1 MPSLHDRLRDDLNA
15 SRKARNKPLTLV
27 LGTVLADVE
36 NHHTAVQRDITDAD
50 VIDVIRKGIK
60 RRRES
65 FEAFEKGGR
74 TELAAQERGE
84 IAALE
89 IYLPA
94 QVSDDEIRAAVRAV
108 IAGGAANIGA
118 VMGKVNPQFK
128 GRAEGSTINRIARE
142 ELGSSTG
149 APPA

>member
-1 MPSLHDRLRDDLNA
+1 MMAPLQDRLRTDLNSA
-15 SRKARNKPLTLV
+15 RKARNKPLTLV

-36 NHHTAVQRDITDAD
+36 NHHTTVQRDITDAD
-50 VIDVIRKGIK
+50 VIDVLRKGIK

-65 FEAFEKGGR
+65 FEAFDKGGR
-74 TELAAQERGE
+74 AELAAQEKDE

-89 IYLPA
+89 GYLPA
-94 QVSDDEIRAAVRAV
+94 AVPDEEIRAAVRAA

-128 GRAEGSTINRIARE
+128 GRAEGSTVNRIARE
-142 ELGSSTG
+142 ELGT
-149 APPA
+149 PA

>member
-1 MPSLHDRLRDDLNA
+1 MPSLQDRLREDLNL

-27 LGTVLADVE
+27 LGTVLADIE
-36 NHHTAVQRDITDAD
+36 NHHTTVQREITDAD
-50 VIDVIRKGIK
+50 VIDVLRKAIK

-65 FEAFEKGGR
+65 LEAFETGGR
-74 TELAAQERGE
+74 AERAAQEKEE
-84 IAALE
+84 IRSLE

-94 QVSDDEIRAAVRAV
+94 AVPDEEIRAAVRAA

-128 GRAEGSTINRIARE
+128 GRAEGSVVSRIARE
-142 ELGSSTG
+142 ELEK
-149 APPA
+149 PA

>member
-1 MPSLHDRLRDDLNA
+1 MATLQDSLRDALNA

-36 NHHTAVQRDITDAD
+36 NHHTTVQRDLTDAD
-50 VIDVIRKGIK
+50 VIDVLRKAIK

-65 FEAFEKGGR
+65 LEAFEKGGR
-74 TELAAQERGE
+74 TELAAQEREE
-84 IAALE
+84 IRALE
-89 IYLPA
+89 VYLPA
-94 QVSDDEIRAAVRAV
+94 SVSDDDIRDAVRAA

-118 VMGKVNPQFK
+118 VMGKVVPQYK

-142 ELGSSTG
+142 ELGTPS
-149 APPA
+149 

>member
-1 MPSLHDRLRDDLNA
+1 VPSLQDRLRDDLNS

-36 NHHTAVQRDITDAD
+36 NHHTSVQRDITDAD
-50 VIDVIRKGIK
+50 VIDVLRKAIK

-65 FEAFEKGGR
+65 VEAFDKGGR

-89 IYLPA
+89 GYLPA
-94 QVSDDEIRAAVRAV
+94 SVSDDEIRAAVRVA

-118 VMGKVNPQFK
+118 VMGKVVPQYK
-128 GRAEGSTINRIARE
+128 GRAEGSTINRIAKE
-142 ELGSSTG
+142 ELAAGGSS
-149 APPA
+149 A

>member
-1 MPSLHDRLRDDLNA
+1 VSTLQDRLREDLNA

-36 NHHTAVQRDITDAD
+36 NHHTSVQRDITDAD
-50 VIDVIRKGIK
+50 VIDVLRKAIK

-74 TELAAQERGE
+74 AELAAQERDE

-89 IYLPA
+89 GYLPA
-94 QVSDDEIRAAVRAV
+94 SVGDDEIRGAVRAA
-108 IAGGAANIGA
+108 IAGGAANMGA
-118 VMGKVNPQFK
+118 VMGKVGAAYK
-128 GRAEGSTINRIARE
+128 GRAEGSTISRIAKE
-142 ELGSSTG
+142 ELAAGGSS
-149 APPA
+149 A

>member
-1 MPSLHDRLRDDLNA
+1 MESLQSRLRADLNE

-27 LGTVLADVE
+27 LGTVLADLE
-36 NHHTAVQRDITDAD
+36 NHHMTIQRDVTDAD
-50 VIDVIRKGIK
+50 VVDVLRKAIK

-74 TELAAQERGE
+74 AELAAQEKAE

-89 IYLPA
+89 GYLPA
-94 QVSDDEIRAAVRAV
+94 AVPDEEIRAAVRA
-108 IAGGAANIGA
+108 AMAAGAANIGA

-128 GRAEGSTINRIARE
+128 GRAEGSVINRIARE
-142 ELGSSTG
+142 ELGT
-149 APPA
+149 PA